1 MQRDLMISVSGIRG
15 RVGEGLTP
23 EIVCRYAAAFGAWSL
38 SRSRSREIVLGRDS
52 RTSGEMFHRAA
63 TAALQ
68 SVGATIVDLGMAPTP
83 TLQLAVEERGAAG
96 GLAITASHNPA
107 EWNALKFVGPSGLF
121 LSAAEGAEMRSF
133 AEADFP
139 RAVWDALGSVATD
152 SEAIRRHVDR
162 ILQLPLLN
170 VEAIRNR
177 RFRVALDTC
186 RGAGATV
193 LPLLLSELGCQ
204 VAGINLTPDGRFPRP
219 PEPLPEHLG
228 ELGQLV
234 RRSGAVLG
242 LASDPDVDRLAVVDE
257 RGRPIGEDWTLAI
270 ATSVVLRRRK
280 GTVVANLS
288 TSRIVEDVAARFG
301 APVVRAPVGEV
312 NVALRMR
319 EVGAVV
325 GGEGNGGV
333 MLPELHL
340 GRDAPLAVALVLQ
353 FLVDEG
359 VGERTTLSEVI
370 AGYPRYA
377 IVKDKLELP
386 RLALGEGFD
395 ALLERVRAAWPEADA
410 DWQDGL
416 RLSWPDR
423 WVHVRPSGTEPVIRV
438 IAEAAD
444 EEVARSLAERCR
456 AVVEPMAQGTR
467 SGDIR

>member
-1 MQRDLMISVSGIRG
+1 
-15 RVGEGLTP
+15 
-23 EIVCRYAAAFGAWSL
+23 
-38 SRSRSREIVLGRDS
+38 
-52 RTSGEMFHRAA
+52 MFHRAA

-96 GLAITASHNPA
+96 GLAITASHNPV
-107 EWNALKFVGPSGLF
+107 EWNALKFIGPSGLF
-121 LSAAEGAEMRSF
+121 LSASEGSEMRSF

-139 RAVWDALGSVATD
+139 RAAWDALGTVATD
-152 SEAIRRHVDR
+152 SDAIGRHVDR
-162 ILQLPLLN
+162 ILQLPFLD
-170 VEAIRNR
+170 VEAIRSR

-193 LPLLLSELGCQ
+193 LPLLLSKLGCQ
-204 VAGINLTPDGRFPRP
+204 VAGVNLTPDGRFPRP

-228 ELGQLV
+228 ELGELV
-234 RRSGAVLG
+234 RRSSAVVG

-270 ATSVVLRRRK
+270 ATLVVLRRRK
-280 GTVVANLS
+280 GPVVANLS

-301 APVVRAPVGEV
+301 TSVVRAPVGEV

-359 VGERTTLSEVI
+359 VGGRTTLSDVI
-370 AGYPRYA
+370 ASYPRYA
-377 IVKDKLELP
+377 IVKDKIELP
-386 RLALGEGFD
+386 RLAVGEGFD

-438 IAEAAD
+438 IAEAPD
-444 EEVARSLAERCR
+444 EAVARSLASRCR
-456 AVVEPMAQGTR
+456 AMVEPMAQGAR